1 MSKRQQNTMESKAK
15 GVIEGAADDALSQL
29 EDGAAR
35 GAQAVGEMAHRAAD
49 QIDWTAD
56 YLRKAGKWTAESAKA
71 TSRGIQRTVR
81 ENPGTV
87 VLVAAA
93 VAFGIGYFVKG
104 KRA

>member
-1 MSKRQQNTMESKAK
+1 MSKRQASTTESNAK
-15 GVIEGAADDALSQL
+15 GVIEGAANDALTQL

-56 YLRKAGKWTAESAKA
+56 YLRKAGKWTAENAKA
-71 TSRGIQRTVR
+71 TSRGIARTAR
-81 ENPGTV
+81 ENPT
-87 VLVAAA
+87 LVIVAAAA

-104 KRA
+104 KRV